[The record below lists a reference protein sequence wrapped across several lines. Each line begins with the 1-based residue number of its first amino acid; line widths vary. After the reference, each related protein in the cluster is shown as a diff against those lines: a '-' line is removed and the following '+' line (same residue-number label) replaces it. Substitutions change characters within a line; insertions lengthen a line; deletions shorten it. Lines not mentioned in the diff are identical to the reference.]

1 MKWLKSESEE
11 NGNGLRALFVE
22 QLKDI
27 YYAERQIAESLPEMR
42 DSANSP
48 ELRQAFDDH
57 LAETHEHVARVE
69 AVFAQIGM
77 EPVEER
83 CPAINGII
91 SEAKDLMKLDLNP
104 AAHDAALVCA
114 AQKVEHYEIG
124 TYGCLRAFADLLAME
139 EASEL
144 ITRTLM
150 EEKTTDERLTALAET
165 ELNPKAAFNTP

>member
-1 MKWLKSESEE
+1 MKWLKSDDEH
-11 NGNGLRALFVE
+11 GNGLRALFVE

-27 YYAERQIAESLPEMR
+27 YYAEKQIAKSLPEMR

-48 ELRQAFDDH
+48 ELRQAFEDH
-57 LAETHEHVARVE
+57 LGETEQHIARVE
-69 AVFAQIGM
+69 AVFAQLGM
-77 EPVEER
+77 EPQEER
-83 CPAINGII
+83 CPAINGIV
-91 SEAKDLMKLDLNP
+91 SEAKDLMKLNLSP

-124 TYGCLRAFADLLAME
+124 TYGCLRAFADLLGLE

-144 ITRTLM
+144 ISRTLM

-165 ELNPKAAFNTP
+165 ELNPKAAFTTP